1 MWGVTSIGTTL
12 VHALRMLTVGG
23 YGKKTTFRY
32 EHNLASDVFTVGSSL
47 LPPFVTLPFSAMCAA
62 RLHARPV
69 ASAGTAI
76 ALTSAF
82 YLVFCRKSRARC
94 RRFRPEPL
102 KGCPTFKA
110 LPSVDASKND
120 AEPLPPN
127 ASHVRPLPCPPCFA
141 LCFSFVCRC

>member
-62 RLHARPV
+62 RLHAAR
-69 ASAGTAI
+69 S
-76 ALTSAF
+76 L
-82 YLVFCRKSRARC
+82 CRYCNR
-94 RRFRPEPL
+94 
-102 KGCPTFKA
+102 
-110 LPSVDASKND
+110 
-120 AEPLPPN
+120 
-127 ASHVRPLPCPPCFA
+127 SHVCVLLGILPQVPGPVPA
-141 LCFSFVCRC
+141 LQT